1 MSDRRDSEFGGVVVD
16 LGKILVVGG
25 GICGMSTAIALAK
38 AGYEVELAEQD
49 ASWGALGAGL
59 TVLGST
65 LRALNHLGVL
75 DEVMREG
82 YFAKGN
88 NIYSYK
94 GNLLT
99 VRPGMQMPDIDLPS
113 GGGILRPVLHR
124 ILARAVERAGVT
136 VRLGTSYESFT
147 QTDDG
152 VEVQFSDDSTG
163 TYALVVAAEGLMSR
177 MRGELFPEA
186 PKPKFTG
193 QGCWRL
199 VADRPEE
206 INRSS
211 FYVGGPVTVGTVPV
225 SQTQM
230 YVWILEH
237 VPDNPWV
244 DATTQHL
251 KLAELLKD
259 FGGVVGQMRDD
270 LGPGSTIVYR
280 PLEAMLLP
288 APWFKGRILLAGDSA
303 HATTPHLASGAGIG
317 VEDGVVLAQELLG
330 AETLDAALN
339 AHMSRRFERC
349 RLVVESSVHIGDVEM
364 AGHSE
369 TINELMNVAQDAIA
383 QPF

>member
-1 MSDRRDSEFGGVVVD
+1 MRRNRDSESGGHVVE
-16 LGKILVVGG
+16 LGKILVIGG
-25 GICGMSTAIALAK
+25 GICGMSAAIALAN
-38 AGYEVELAEQD
+38 AGYDVELAEQD
-49 ASWGALGAGL
+49 ASWSALGAGL

-65 LRALNHLGVL
+65 LRALNYLGVL
-75 DEVMREG
+75 DEVMSEG

-124 ILARAVERAGVT
+124 ILAGAVERAGVT

-152 VEVQFSDDSTG
+152 VDVQFSDDSTG

-270 LGPGSTIVYR
+270 LGPDSTIVYR

>member
-1 MSDRRDSEFGGVVVD
+1 MRRNRDSKSGGRVVE
-16 LGKILVVGG
+16 LAKILVIGG
-25 GICGMSTAIALAK
+25 GICGMSTAIALAN
-38 AGYEVELAEQD
+38 AGYDVELAEQD
-49 ASWGALGAGL
+49 ASWSALGAGL

-75 DEVMREG
+75 DEVMSEG

-124 ILARAVERAGVT
+124 ILAGAVERAGVT
-136 VRLGTSYESFT
+136 VRLGTSYESFA
-147 QTDDG
+147 QTDDA
-152 VEVQFSDDSTG
+152 VQVRFSDGSVG
-163 TYALVVAAEGLMSR
+163 TYGLVVAAEGLMSR
-177 MRGELFPEA
+177 MRGELFPNA
-186 PKPKFTG
+186 PVPKFTG

-244 DATTQHL
+244 NAATQHL

-270 LGPGSTIVYR
+270 LRPDSTIVYR

-288 APWFKGRILLAGDSA
+288 APWFRGRILLAGDSA

-317 VEDGVVLAQELLG
+317 VEDGVVLAQELLRT
-330 AETLDAALN
+330 ESLDAALQ

-349 RLVVESSVHIGDVEM
+349 RLVVESSIHIGDVEM

-369 TINELMNVAQDAIA
+369 TINELMNLAQHAIA

>member
-124 ILARAVERAGVT
+124 ILAGAVERTGVT

-152 VEVQFSDDSTG
+152 VEVQFSDDTTG

-317 VEDGVVLAQELLG
+317 VEDGVVLAQELLR
-330 AETLDAALN
+330 ADTLDAALN

-383 QPF
+383 QRF

>member
-124 ILARAVERAGVT
+124 ILAGAVERTGVT

-152 VEVQFSDDSTG
+152 VEVQFSDDTTG

>member
-1 MSDRRDSEFGGVVVD
+1 MVE
-16 LGKILVVGG
+16 LGKILVIGG
-25 GICGMSTAIALAK
+25 GICGMSTAIALAN
-38 AGYEVELAEQD
+38 AGYDVELAEQD
-49 ASWGALGAGL
+49 ASWSALGAGL

-65 LRALNHLGVL
+65 LRALNQLGVL
-75 DEVMREG
+75 DEVMSEG

-124 ILARAVERAGVT
+124 ILAKAVERAGVT
-136 VRLGTSYESFT
+136 VRLATTYESFT
-147 QTDDG
+147 QADDA
-152 VEVQFSDDSTG
+152 VQMRFSDGSAG
-163 TYALVVAAEGLMSR
+163 TYGLVVAAEGLMSR
-177 MRGELFPEA
+177 MRGELFPDA

-244 DATTQHL
+244 DAATQHL

-270 LGPGSTIVYR
+270 LGPDSMIVYR

-317 VEDGVVLAQELLG
+317 VEDGVVLAQELLR
-330 AETLDAALN
+330 AETLDAALQ
-339 AHMSRRFERC
+339 AHLSRRFERC

>member
-124 ILARAVERAGVT
+124 ILAGAVERTGVT
-136 VRLGTSYESFT
+136 VKLGTSYESFT

-317 VEDGVVLAQELLG
+317 VEDGVVLAQELLR

>member
-1 MSDRRDSEFGGVVVD
+1 MVE
-16 LGKILVVGG
+16 LEKILVIGG

-38 AGYEVELAEQD
+38 TGYHVELAEQD
-49 ASWGALGAGL
+49 DSWSALGAGL

-124 ILARAVERAGVT
+124 ILAGAVERAGVT
-136 VRLGTSYESFT
+136 VKLGTSYESHS
-147 QTDDG
+147 QSEHA
-152 VEVQFSDDSTG
+152 VRVQFSDGSSG
-163 TYALVVAAEGLMSR
+163 EYGFVVAAEGLASR
-177 MRGELFPEA
+177 MRTELFPNA
-186 PKPKFTG
+186 PKPRFTG

-225 SQTQM
+225 SQEQM

-237 VPDNPWV
+237 APDNPWV
-244 DATTQHL
+244 DAATQHL
-251 KLAELLKD
+251 ALAELLKD
-259 FGGVVGQMRDD
+259 FGGVVGKLRDD
-270 LGPGSTIVYR
+270 LNPASTIVYR
-280 PLEAMLLP
+280 PLEALMLP
-288 APWFKGRILLAGDSA
+288 GPWFKGRILLAGDSA

-317 VEDGVVLAQELLG
+317 VEDGVVLAQELQRADNLEG
-330 AETLDAALN
+330 ALQ
-339 AHMSRRFERC
+339 AHMERRFERC

-369 TINELMNVAQDAIA
+369 SINELMNLAQDAIA

>member
-124 ILARAVERAGVT
+124 ILAGAVERTGVT
-136 VRLGTSYESFT
+136 VKLGTSYESFT

>member
-124 ILARAVERAGVT
+124 ILAGAVERAGVT

-147 QTDDG
+147 QTDDA
-152 VEVQFSDDSTG
+152 VKMRFSDSSVG
-163 TYALVVAAEGLMSR
+163 NYGLVVAAEGLMSR
-177 MRGELFPEA
+177 MRGELFPDA

-270 LGPGSTIVYR
+270 LRPGSTIVYR

-317 VEDGVVLAQELLG
+317 VEDGVVLAQELLR

>member
-1 MSDRRDSEFGGVVVD
+1 MVELD
-16 LGKILVVGG
+16 KTLVIGG

-38 AGYEVELAEQD
+38 AGYDVELAEQD
-49 ASWGALGAGL
+49 ASWSALGAGL

-94 GNLLT
+94 GNLVA

-113 GGGILRPVLHR
+113 GGGILRPVLHK
-124 ILARAVERAGVT
+124 ILAGAVERAGVT
-136 VRLGTSYESFT
+136 VRLGTSYESYA
-147 QTDDG
+147 QTG
-152 VEVQFSDDSTG
+152 ETVQVQFSDG
-163 TYALVVAAEGLMSR
+163 TSGSYGLVVAAEGLMSR
-177 MRGELFPEA
+177 MRGDLFPDA
-186 PKPKFTG
+186 AKPTFTG

-244 DATTQHL
+244 DAATQHL
-251 KLAELLKD
+251 TLAELLKD
-259 FGGVVGQMRDD
+259 FGGVVGQMRDE
-270 LGPGSTIVYR
+270 LNPESTIVYR

-317 VEDGVVLAQELLG
+317 VEDGVVLAQELQR
-330 AETLDAALN
+330 ADTLEAALQ
-339 AHMSRRFERC
+339 AHMDRRFERC
-349 RLVVESSVHIGDVEM
+349 RLVVESSVNIGNVEM
-364 AGHSE
+364 AGHSV